1 MGDTISNGNFVPGG
15 KIKNIRAETNTYIKT
30 PKRDE
35 EPVFVI
41 TGQFLCFTSGRRDGL
56 AVRRVCTCTVI
67 PFLPAPLVCLFP
79 SYAASLLY
87 IPLSEG

>member
-1 MGDTISNGNFVPGG
+1 MRTLYINISLNGLSLLVAGG

-41 TGQFLCFTSGRRDGL
+41 TGRLRARCFQ
-56 AVRRVCTCTVI
+56 
-67 PFLPAPLVCLFP
+67 
-79 SYAASLLY
+79 
-87 IPLSEG
+87 